1 MPNAHHRSRTTRP
14 EPIVS
19 MAQMQAIERRMFDAG
34 MPVAALMEKVS
45 GRITQRIQQHFPLA
59 HFPRVGV
66 VVGAGHNGGDALV
79 VARELH
85 WQGYDVL
92 IYPISDPFT
101 TPFKELT
108 TQHYRYAISLGLT
121 PVTLETLAT
130 CDVIVDGLF
139 GFGLTRSLS
148 TALITT
154 IAEINNFQLPIVSI
168 DLPSGIHAD
177 SGNPLGA
184 AMQAQHT
191 LCLGLWKSAFAQES
205 ALPYLGQAEL
215 VPFDIPIADIQAVIG
230 TPSPIQMMTQES
242 ADRQLPHH
250 RPIVTH
256 KYQQGHLLLVVG
268 SWQYAGAAI
277 LAGRGARA
285 SGVGLLSIAVPESI
299 KLAVLQQLPD
309 AIVIGCPETP
319 QGAIAELPDLNR
331 STYSAIAVGCGLTSE
346 PIAVIESLLDR
357 DLPLILDADALNILA
372 NLPAQRWTQRSAA
385 TILTPHDGEWQRL
398 FPSSDASSDGGPIDR
413 LTDVIQTATQHQ
425 MILLRKG
432 ARTIVSEGLQTWV
445 INNGTPALARGGSG
459 DVLTGLIGGLV
470 ATEAAKTRVANT
482 RSASHLSRST
492 LTHIVASA
500 SWWHAQAGT
509 FAAEARGLAGVDAVT
524 LSEYLV
530 TVNSS
535 R

>member
-1 MPNAHHRSRTTRP
+1 MPNAHQPSIATRQ

-34 MPVAALMEKVS
+34 LPVAALMEKVS
-45 GRITQRIQQHFPLA
+45 ARITQRIQQQFPLA
-59 HFPRVGV
+59 QYPQVGV
-66 VVGAGHNGGDALV
+66 LVGAGHNGGDALV

-92 IYPISDPFT
+92 IYPISDPVT
-101 TPFKELT
+101 TPFKDLT
-108 TQHYRYAISLGLT
+108 IQHYRYAISLGL
-121 PVTLETLAT
+121 PSVALEALAT

-148 TALITT
+148 AALITT
-154 IAEINNFQLPIVSI
+154 IAQINQLQVPIVSI
-168 DLPSGIHAD
+168 DLPSGIHAN

-184 AMQAQHT
+184 AIQAQHT
-191 LCLGLWKSAFAQES
+191 LCLGLWKSAFAQAS

-215 VPFDIPIADIQAVIG
+215 IPFDIPIADIQAIIG
-230 TPSPIQMMTQES
+230 TSSPIQMMTQET
-242 ADRQLPHH
+242 ADRHLPHH

-277 LAGRGARA
+277 LAGLGARA
-285 SGVGLLSIAVPESI
+285 SGVGLLSIAVPHSI

-319 QGAIAELPDLNR
+319 QGAIAELPDLNG
-331 STYSAIAVGCGLTSE
+331 SSYSAIAVGCGMTSE

-357 DLPLILDADALNILA
+357 DVPLILDADALNILA
-372 NLPAQRWTQRSAA
+372 HLPTDRWTQRWIQRSAA

-398 FPSSDASSDGGPIDR
+398 FPPSGDDPVDR
-413 LTDVIQTATQHQ
+413 LTDVIKTAAQHQ

-432 ARTIVSEGLQTWV
+432 ARTIVSDGLHTWV

-470 ATEAAKTRVANT
+470 ATEVAKNGVAKNPNLT
-482 RSASHLSRST
+482 HPT
-492 LTHIVASA
+492 LTTLTNIVATA

-509 FAAEARGLAGVDAVT
+509 LAAEARGLAGVDAVT
-524 LSEYLV
+524 LSEYLL
-530 TVNSS
+530 TK
-535 R
+535 